1 MRTVVFLVKLGKLAG
16 DLHTRNAIRGS
27 KKYQGEFLLSRRELL
42 TPFFSIKLHIGQLAT
57 YLGSAHGTKHLFY
70 FLDIFL
76 VLRTFVQKVIEP
88 LSIAVGEYAVGHQV
102 GQEDTSK
109 LALRFALDELLQ
121 ARS

>member
-76 VLRTFVQKVIEP
+76 VLRAFVQEVIEL

-102 GQEDTSK
+102 G
-109 LALRFALDELLQ
+109 
-121 ARS
+121 